1 MNKSSVVVDGHTV
14 SYWKYQLINK
24 LYTEN
29 NLEKIYITN
38 YDDFSLVLSLNRIVC
53 KNLFKITISEL
64 FEDVERISV
73 IESSQYS
80 GNLIWLS
87 EKPIDFTYGE
97 NIIYF
102 SNENS
107 VQKFEKSYYGQNLDK
122 FKFITYLTQ
131 RNKSK
136 NKIINVSWTEEAKF
150 SESKSISKHLD
161 SLKFL
166 ITNRN
171 TEISTNYK
179 KLMQEST
186 SVINSR
192 LTSLTKKIY
201 SLIFNYPSWNI
212 YTYPRILDIFG
223 QNYLDESML
232 KKVFNDRAWNFK
244 ADPFYSENENS
255 IYFEK
260 FNYFLGTGI
269 LALLN
274 TKEKHI

>member
-1 MNKSSVVVDGHTV
+1 M
-14 SYWKYQLINK
+14 
-24 LYTEN
+24 YTEN

-122 FKFITYLTQ
+122 FKFNY
-131 RNKSK
+131 
-136 NKIINVSWTEEAKF
+136 AKP
-150 SESKSISKHLD
+150 LG
-161 SLKFL
+161 
-166 ITNRN
+166 
-171 TEISTNYK
+171 
-179 KLMQEST
+179 KL
-186 SVINSR
+186 
-192 LTSLTKKIY
+192 
-201 SLIFNYPSWNI
+201 
-212 YTYPRILDIFG
+212 
-223 QNYLDESML
+223 
-232 KKVFNDRAWNFK
+232 A
-244 ADPFYSENENS
+244 
-255 IYFEK
+255 EK
-260 FNYFLGTGI
+260 
-269 LALLN
+269 LN
-274 TKEKHI
+274 

>member
-29 NLEKIYITN
+29 NLQKIYITN

-102 SNENS
+102 SM
-107 VQKFEKSYYGQNLDK
+107 
-122 FKFITYLTQ
+122 I
-131 RNKSK
+131 
-136 NKIINVSWTEEAKF
+136 
-150 SESKSISKHLD
+150 
-161 SLKFL
+161 
-166 ITNRN
+166 
-171 TEISTNYK
+171 
-179 KLMQEST
+179 
-186 SVINSR
+186 
-192 LTSLTKKIY
+192 
-201 SLIFNYPSWNI
+201 
-212 YTYPRILDIFG
+212 
-223 QNYLDESML
+223 
-232 KKVFNDRAWNFK
+232 
-244 ADPFYSENENS
+244 
-255 IYFEK
+255 
-260 FNYFLGTGI
+260 
-269 LALLN
+269 
-274 TKEKHI
+274 

>member
-122 FKFITYLTQ
+122 FKFITYLTC
-131 RNKSK
+131 
-136 NKIINVSWTEEAKF
+136 
-150 SESKSISKHLD
+150 L
-161 SLKFL
+161 L
-166 ITNRN
+166 
-171 TEISTNYK
+171 Y
-179 KLMQEST
+179 T
-186 SVINSR
+186 S
-192 LTSLTKKIY
+192 
-201 SLIFNYPSWNI
+201 
-212 YTYPRILDIFG
+212 D
-223 QNYLDESML
+223 
-232 KKVFNDRAWNFK
+232 A
-244 ADPFYSENENS
+244 ADD
-255 IYFEK
+255 
-260 FNYFLGTGI
+260 
-269 LALLN
+269 
-274 TKEKHI
+274 

>member
-38 YDDFSLVLSLNRIVC
+38 HDDFSLVLSLNRIVC
-53 KNLFKITISEL
+53 KNLFKINISEL

-97 NIIYF
+97 NIFYF

-107 VQKFEKSYYGQNLDK
+107 VQKFEKSYYGKNLDK

-192 LTSLTKKIY
+192 LTSLTKKI
-201 SLIFNYPSWNI
+201 
-212 YTYPRILDIFG
+212 
-223 QNYLDESML
+223 
-232 KKVFNDRAWNFK
+232 
-244 ADPFYSENENS
+244 
-255 IYFEK
+255 
-260 FNYFLGTGI
+260 
-269 LALLN
+269 
-274 TKEKHI
+274 